1 MRYGAG
7 VLYCRPAGLGL
18 RQDQQGRPAANRG
31 LSHRL
36 PPRTLLAP
44 SMPCPLGAAPCSF
57 REARTAEGARRQGR
71 VELKL
76 VVLLVDPRLEVPLGP
91 GALPPGVPLAPS
103 PAGGASDGAR
113 GAGNGQPQASDAEA
127 MGLLEEMGMPFLV
140 VATKTDKLSSRS
152 PCPSRAP
159 GGGVSARRSSTRA
172 GSPPRAGSV
181 DPPPPISSAAP
192 ANAGGASV
200 VECACAGV

>member
-1 MRYGAG
+1 MQVFCIADLPGWGYAKISKGGQRQIEDFLIDYLRVRCWPRPCR
-7 VLYCRPAGLGL
+7 VLSEQR
-18 RQDQQGRPAANRG
+18 
-31 LSHRL
+31 H
-36 PPRTLLAP
+36 
-44 SMPCPLGAAPCSF
+44 
-57 REARTAEGARRQGR
+57 ARFARRAPLRALGGR
-71 VELKL
+71 GGWSSSSSCCSWT
-76 VVLLVDPRLEVPLGP
+76 RASRSRWARARSRP
-91 GALPPGVPLAPS
+91 GAPLAPS

-159 GGGVSARRSSTRA
+159 GGGGVSARRSSTRA